1 MIDVVVVSNSN
12 KPEKK
17 FRNFNG
23 IGTHDH
29 YIYSKQA

>member
-12 KPEKK
+12 KPEK
-17 FRNFNG
+17 NFG
-23 IGTHDH
+23 IRTHDL